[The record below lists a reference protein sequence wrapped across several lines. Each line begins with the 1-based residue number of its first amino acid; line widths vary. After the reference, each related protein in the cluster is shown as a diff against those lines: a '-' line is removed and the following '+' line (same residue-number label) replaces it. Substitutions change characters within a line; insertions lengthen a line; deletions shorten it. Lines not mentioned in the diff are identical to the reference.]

1 MSDKVA
7 LTLKEGAGVE
17 TPSQAIIA
25 AASNTAT
32 VTDARGRVLTV
43 KKISPLDRMRL
54 FKVAGPELSAN
65 AQWMGMA
72 ALASSVVSVDGDLVV
87 KVGRISEI
95 EALVSLLDDDGLE
108 AVGKAYV
115 EMFGVVVEDEVKDEA
130 KN

>member
-1 MSDKVA
+1 MNDQVA
-7 LTLKEGAGVE
+7 LTLKEGAGVQ
-17 TPSQAIIA
+17 TPSQAIVSA
-25 AASNTAT
+25 ANKTAT
-32 VTDARGRVLTV
+32 VTDSRGRVLAV

-54 FKVAGPELSAN
+54 FKVAGSELSSN
-65 AQWMGMA
+65 TQWMGMA
-72 ALASSVVSVDGDLVV
+72 ALASSVTSIDGELVA
-87 KVGRISEI
+87 KPGKISEI